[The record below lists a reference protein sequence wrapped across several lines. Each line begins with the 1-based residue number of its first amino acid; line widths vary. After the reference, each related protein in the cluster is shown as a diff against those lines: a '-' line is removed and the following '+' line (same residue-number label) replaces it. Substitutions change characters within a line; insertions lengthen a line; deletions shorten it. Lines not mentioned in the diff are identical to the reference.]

1 MAIKVMRL
9 KEIALEDDYT
19 HPAVSSG
26 TSPCVVNDN

>member
-19 HPAVSSG
+19 HPLCQVERVL
-26 TSPCVVNDN
+26 CR